1 MLRINAASKPHC
13 RQRQIKDVYRIVTV
27 SFKMFV
33 NFCQRTTNTS
43 SRPTAKNSSPLS
55 ASRPYLRTA
64 EANTSTKKR
73 ADPVAVELLHSS
85 PFLSLELAMVH
96 PPAVSSELVAQLHM
110 LGLRHLV
117 LIQLV
122 HASEYLLHVHHPSAL
137 TALTT
142 ARRSHN
148 TSLSIEA
155 PLPLM
160 SVNNSIAVYRVICLF
175 QAHEL
180 RENSL

>member
-1 MLRINAASKPHC
+1 
-13 RQRQIKDVYRIVTV
+13 
-27 SFKMFV
+27 
-33 NFCQRTTNTS
+33 
-43 SRPTAKNSSPLS
+43 
-55 ASRPYLRTA
+55 
-64 EANTSTKKR
+64 
-73 ADPVAVELLHSS
+73 
-85 PFLSLELAMVH
+85 MVQ
-96 PPAVSSELVAQLHM
+96 PPAVSSELVAQLQL
-110 LGLRHLV
+110 LGLWHIE

-148 TSLSIEA
+148 TSPSIEA

-180 RENSL
+180 SENSLVKCTSVSARVSCAVTENRVPQGSGSCTSSAHKRLYSTCAFCAFVEVFTPFEFNKISGFWSSGLPPLSWFMDFT